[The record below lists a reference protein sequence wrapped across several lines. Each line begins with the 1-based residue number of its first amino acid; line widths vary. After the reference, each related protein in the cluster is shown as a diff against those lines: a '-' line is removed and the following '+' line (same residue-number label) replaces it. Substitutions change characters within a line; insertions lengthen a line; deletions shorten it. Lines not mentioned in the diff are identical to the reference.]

1 MHGQEKRTFKLF
13 SEWREFEA
21 MKKNLPR
28 KWIIK
33 DKTIIEIIKKRIRTE
48 SELNDIKSIPKIVIE
63 RHGTQILKI
72 MENISDTEKIDSEII
87 RVNETQKRDVSEAQ
101 NKVKII
107 SKNLGIE
114 PELIA
119 TKKEI
124 KSFILGEQNVRFMHG
139 WRYEIFGKRLL
150 ELIN

>member
-1 MHGQEKRTFKLF
+1 MSSGA
-13 SEWREFEA
+13 SEWREHEA

-33 DKTIIEIIKKRIRTE
+33 DKTIIEIIKKRIRKK
-48 SELNDIKSIPKIVIE
+48 SELNDIKSIPKTLVE
-63 RHGTQILKI
+63 EHGTQILKI
-72 MENISDTEKIDSEII
+72 MENISHTQKIDSGIM
-87 RVNETQKRDVSEAQ
+87 RANEKQKRDVSEAQ

-107 SKNLGIE
+107 SKNLGME
-114 PELIA
+114 SELIA

-124 KSFILGEQNVRFMHG
+124 KNFILGEENVRFMHG
-139 WRYEIFGKRLL
+139 WRYEIFGRRLL